1 MYIKN
6 LIRAGAKEAQLGGTA
21 APQQCQYR
29 RLRTCQVV
37 GQELGQGQTRPQLT
51 ALSTFTW
58 SRESENK

>member
-1 MYIKN
+1 MKN
-6 LIRAGAKEAQLGGTA
+6 LIIAGAKEAQLGGTA

-29 RLRTCQVV
+29 RLRTGTCQVV

-58 SRESENK
+58 SRESKNK